1 MTSET
6 GRKIKRELLM
16 KNKSRE
22 VWSWIIKNGK
32 KSIPVIIL
40 LSVISIFL
48 SLIQVRF
55 ATASKSVMDIAT
67 KQADGVL
74 SSAFLVLV
82 LLLVIRLVMQI
93 CVNYLNVHACSRF
106 EISLKRH
113 LFNIL
118 LQKDYLSVSKYH
130 SGDLMNRIDS
140 DVAVIVSG
148 IIDIIPYAVM
158 FLTSIVGAFFVLYR
172 IDSTLALIILCV
184 GPLVGIGARI
194 YSARYKQMHKLCQEY
209 DGKTKSFMLEILQ
222 NLLVVKSFGCEEKM
236 LDKSEELQR
245 RSYKL
250 RIKRVTVSVFAQIGM
265 FLIFNAG
272 YYFAMAY
279 AAYKLSVH
287 EMTYGDVTAIL
298 ALVSQIQSPFKS
310 ISSLIPRA
318 FAVAA
323 SVERL
328 LELENIKDENLNA
341 VELPDDIYEKTQ
353 SIIFDN
359 VSFSYSDDAVVSGIN
374 ITVNKGECAVIAGE
388 SGAGKSTAI
397 KLLMGIMTPQKGRI
411 YLKYDGGTLDLGKN
425 TRELFAYVPQGNL
438 ILSGTIRE
446 NISFARDNATEEEI
460 IKAAKVAQIWDF
472 IQTLDNGLDTVLGE
486 KGLGLSEGQTQR
498 ISIARAILH
507 NAPILLL
514 DESTSALDSVT
525 EQKLLSAIREMTDKT
540 CIIVSHKQAAFDICD
555 KVIYIEKKQ
564 RQ

>member
-1 MTSET
+1 M
-6 GRKIKRELLM
+6 
-16 KNKSRE
+16 NKKSSRA
-22 VWSWIIKNGK
+22 WKWIVENGK
-32 KSIPVIIL
+32 KSFTAIVL
-40 LSVISIFL
+40 LSLISMVL

-67 KQADGVL
+67 RQAEGVL
-74 SSAFLVLV
+74 KDAFFVLV
-82 LLLVIRLVMQI
+82 SLLLLRLCLQI
-93 CVNYLNVHACSRF
+93 ILNYLNVHACSRF

-113 LFNIL
+113 IFSIL
-118 LQKDYLSVSKYH
+118 LKKDYLSVSAYH
-130 SGDLMNRIDS
+130 SGELMNRIDS
-140 DVAVIVSG
+140 DVSVIVNG
-148 IIDIIPYAVM
+148 IIDIVPYAVM
-158 FLTSIVGAFFVLYR
+158 FITSIIGAFYVLYH
-172 IDSTLALIILCV
+172 IDGTLALIILCI

-194 YSARYKQMHKLCQEY
+194 YSSKYKKMHKLCQEY

-222 NLLVVKSFGCEEKM
+222 NLLVVKSFGCEEKV
-236 LDKSEELQR
+236 LDKSEVLQT

-287 EMTYGDVTAIL
+287 EITYGDVTAIL

-310 ISSLIPRA
+310 ISSLIPKA
-318 FAVAA
+318 FAVMA

-328 LELENIKDENLNA
+328 LELEDIKDEALGQDA
-341 VELPDDIYEKTQ
+341 LPENIYDKMESVVFDDVT
-353 SIIFDN
+353 FA
-359 VSFSYSDDAVVSGIN
+359 YSDDSVVSGIN
-374 ITVNKGECAVIAGE
+374 MNVKKGECAVIAGE

-397 KLLMGIMTPQKGRI
+397 KLLLGIMTPQKGSI
-411 YLKYDGGTLDLGKN
+411 YLKYDGGTLPLGRD
-425 TRELFAYVPQGNL
+425 TRKLFAYVPQGNL

-446 NISFARDNATEEEI
+446 NIAFARDGASEEEI
-460 IKAAKVAQIWDF
+460 INAAKVAQIWDF
-472 IQTLDNGLDTVLGE
+472 IKTLDKGLDTELGE

-507 NAPILLL
+507 DAPILLL
-514 DESTSALDSVT
+514 DESTSALDSQT
-525 EQKLLSAIREMTDKT
+525 EKNLLSAIRDMTDKT

-555 KVIYIEKKQ
+555 KVIYIEKKKAESI
-564 RQ
+564 